1 MKKNK
6 ISSILL
12 KCEKVIESIQSF
24 EQSKIAFKYLELVKL
39 RIGKVNNKN
48 QLFLLKIETE
58 LIEKTHKLI
67 RWR

>member
-12 KCEKVIESIQSF
+12 KCEKVIESVQSL
-24 EQSKIAFKYLELVKL
+24 EQARVAFKYLELVKL